1 MRAAQ
6 AAARTCTRRGPLAG
20 AFGFRLRPAPAGLS
34 WTSPSAGNPDKC
46 KASNPTIAESTRKAR
61 GKHIL
66 TVLKPFD
73 RFNRCV
79 RSIELDCERLS
90 VCMQRRIAL
99 SLAMWDC
106 TDLSSSARSC
116 ERICTTDVWRTR
128 GACHPL
134 SDSIAPKTGSSWLW
148 QSATSESL
156 SSACARTSSRRSD
169 GGWPKTEAFHRRS
182 ASARSCN
189 RDCTHG
195 CDRTEQR
202 QRVVSAVLQRSTATV
217 GYTGNAF
224 TLRETE
230 FLLASFALAF
240 GVEYYFRRATSG
252 LANLQRSKL
261 VLCDFARLLSDFG
274 RIDREKGDD
283 FRLEQF
289 EPLLERRQRAL
300 RPLLV
305 LRLDFSDLRIQ
316 FLNGFSCA

>member
-1 MRAAQ
+1 VRAAQ

-34 WTSPSAGNPDKC
+34 WTSPSAGNPHKC
-46 KASNPTIAESTRKAR
+46 KASNPTIAESTRKAL

-66 TVLKPFD
+66 TVLKGRVSWPLD
-73 RFNRCV
+73 RFSRCV
-79 RSIELDCERLS
+79 RSIELDCEPLS

-116 ERICTTDVWRTR
+116 DRICTTDVGWTR

-134 SDSIAPKTGSSWLW
+134 SDSIVPKTGSSWLW

-202 QRVVSAVLQRSTATV
+202 QRVVSAKLQRSTATV
-217 GYTGNAF
+217 GHTGNAF

-230 FLLASFALAF
+230 FWL
-240 GVEYYFRRATSG
+240 
-252 LANLQRSKL
+252 SKL
-261 VLCDFARLLSDFG
+261 C
-274 RIDREKGDD
+274 
-283 FRLEQF
+283 
-289 EPLLERRQRAL
+289 
-300 RPLLV
+300 
-305 LRLDFSDLRIQ
+305 
-316 FLNGFSCA
+316 SCSWG